1 MRDTRTSD
9 REMAYQFPDVISF
22 KNRVRIAR
30 LSIGFAVLSVLIP
43 ILIIV
48 LR

>member
-22 KNRVRIAR
+22 KNRVRVAR
-30 LSIGFAVLSVLIP
+30 LSIAFAVLSALIP
-43 ILIIV
+43 VLIIV
-48 LR
+48 FR